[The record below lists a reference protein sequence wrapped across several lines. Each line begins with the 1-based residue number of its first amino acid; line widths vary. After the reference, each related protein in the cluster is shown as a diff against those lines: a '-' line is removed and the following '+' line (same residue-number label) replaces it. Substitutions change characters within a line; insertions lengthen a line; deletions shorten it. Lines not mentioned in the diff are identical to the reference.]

1 MVFGA
6 LVIPPIL
13 DLLNTAFGFQG
24 TPGAGPNALDAPQAA
39 IISTIAQGVLGG
51 SLDWPMIG

>member
-6 LVIPPIL
+6 LVIPPVL

-24 TPGAGPNALDAPQAA
+24 APGAKANALAAPQAA
-39 IISTIAQGVLGG
+39 LISAIAQGVLGG
-51 SLDWPMIG
+51 NLDWG